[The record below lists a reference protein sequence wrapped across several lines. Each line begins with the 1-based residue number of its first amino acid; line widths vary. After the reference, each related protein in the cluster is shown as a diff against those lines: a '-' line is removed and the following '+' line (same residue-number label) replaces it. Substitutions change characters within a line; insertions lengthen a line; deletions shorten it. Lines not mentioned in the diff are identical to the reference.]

1 MVKSVGRKIRKL
13 KCRSLGFKKG
23 VLVMEGAVYELA
35 FALVLL
41 LLVGYSTYRI
51 HVISKDNTNNKI
63 DKILPL
69 VYETIEDIEEVYEGY
84 ILGQD
89 KFKEKLI
96 DLLYERIQNSDELT
110 SIDKLF
116 WTKKQLQT
124 AMKMIIKLETLIK
137 EIIEKYK

>member
-1 MVKSVGRKIRKL
+1 
-13 KCRSLGFKKG
+13 
-23 VLVMEGAVYELA
+23 MEGAVYELA
-35 FALVLL
+35 FGLVLL
-41 LLVGYSTYRI
+41 LLVGYSTYSI

-69 VYETIEDIEEVYEGY
+69 VYETIEDIEEMYEGY
-84 ILGQD
+84 ILGQE

-96 DLLYERIQNSDELT
+96 NLLYERIQNSDELT

-124 AMKMIIKLETLIK
+124 AMKMIIKLESLVK